1 METCPEGS
9 SRVFLHNAG
18 TTYGRAKQEV
28 HHEPLDEAWV
38 DIQTT
43 AGSTQTLARI
53 SCGYSKGRGIFRSKP
68 YWRIIRMRKTLLFA
82 LALIVVGCAEQTPS
96 KSS

>member
-1 METCPEGS
+1 
-9 SRVFLHNAG
+9 
-18 TTYGRAKQEV
+18 
-28 HHEPLDEAWV
+28 
-38 DIQTT
+38 
-43 AGSTQTLARI
+43 
-53 SCGYSKGRGIFRSKP
+53 KP

>member
-1 METCPEGS
+1 MQSALMADPISTIFGVCVWILQVIGDFTGMGYELANVAIFVVLHPALRAMETRSEAS

-38 DIQTT
+38 DI
-43 AGSTQTLARI
+43 
-53 SCGYSKGRGIFRSKP
+53 
-68 YWRIIRMRKTLLFA
+68 
-82 LALIVVGCAEQTPS
+82 
-96 KSS
+96 